1 MSRMYD
7 FVVVGAGTAGAILA
21 NRLASNSSRPKV
33 ALLETGSK
41 QDGNSLRHTYDRFAT
56 TFNQPTL
63 DHGYASTPQ
72 SQFGG
77 REIAQ
82 FRGRGLG
89 GSTQT
94 NFQLWSLGARDEFD
108 AWAEAVQDDE
118 WGFRSIL
125 ESVKKI
131 ERLHVDLPEEWTK
144 YVKPSEAVHGFSGE
158 VDVSIGGI
166 VEPEAQ
172 YMIEAGIES
181 GVSSKSTSLKSNRT
195 DTPWYRLNLDQNDG
209 DSIGIGLTPAT
220 TKNGLRTTSASA
232 YLDHKDLPNLTII
245 TDTQVAKVLF
255 NGCKATGVEDING
268 QTVMAS
274 KEIIISAGAIDSAKL
289 LLLSGVGPAE
299 DLQSLGIEVKA
310 DLPVGRNLMD
320 HPCVPLTYHM
330 GHGFTRRLELSHDSN
345 AMEKA
350 LQELEHG
357 KGPLTQHY
365 STTLTAYL
373 RSQTILESD
382 EFKTLPSSTQ
392 MLLKKPT
399 VPTFELAI
407 AGPLIPPSSKFEDPE
422 DSFFNF
428 FVIAMNAQ
436 SRGKITLAS
445 TDPQEKPII
454 DPQYLEHAYDRL
466 VLKSAIREAL
476 KWVDAPS
483 LKAFIKH
490 PILAPATG
498 SDEDIEARCS
508 HSFIQATGMGIFH
521 PSCTVKMGLA
531 DDPLACLDHDLKVRG
546 LEGLRVADLSVP
558 PELPRYVLHSGT

>member
-1 MSRMYD
+1 MSQTFD

-21 NRLASNSSRPKV
+21 NRLASNSSRPTV

-41 QDGNSLRHTYDRFAT
+41 QDGDSLRHTYDRFAT
-56 TFNQPTL
+56 AFTRPTL
-63 DHGYASTPQ
+63 DYGYASTPQ
-72 SQFGG
+72 SLFGG

-118 WGFRSIL
+118 WKFRSIL
-125 ESVKKI
+125 ESVKKAWTMSII
-131 ERLHVDLPEEWTK
+131 EKLHVDLPDEWTK
-144 YVKPSEAVHGFSGE
+144 YVKPSEDAHGFSGE
-158 VDVSIGGI
+158 VDVSIGGV
-166 VEPEAQ
+166 VELEAQ

-181 GVSSKSTSLKSNRT
+181 GY
-195 DTPWYRLNLDQNDG
+195 PLNLDQNDG
-209 DSIGIGLTPAT
+209 DPIGIGLTPAT

-232 YLDHKDLPNLTII
+232 YLDNKDLPNLTII
-245 TDTQVAKVLF
+245 TNTQVVKVLF
-255 NGCKATGVEDING
+255 DGNKAIGVKDIHG
-268 QTVMAS
+268 QTIMAS

-289 LLLSGVGPAE
+289 LLLSGVGPAK
-299 DLQSLGIEVKA
+299 DLQSLGIKVKA
-310 DLPVGRNLMD
+310 DLPVGKNLMD

-330 GHGFTRRLELSHDSN
+330 RHEFSRRLELSHDSN

-350 LQELEHG
+350 LHELEHG
-357 KGPLTQHY
+357 KGPLTQYY
-365 STTLTAYL
+365 STTPTAYL
-373 RSQTILESD
+373 RSRTILDSD
-382 EFKTLPSSTQ
+382 EFKKLPISTQ
-392 MLLKKPT
+392 LLLKKPT
-399 VPTFELAI
+399 VPMFELAI
-407 AGPLIPPSSKFEDPE
+407 AGPLLPPSYEFEDPE

-428 FVIAMNAQ
+428 FVVAMNAQ
-436 SRGKITLAS
+436 SRGTITLAD
-445 TDPQEKPII
+445 TDPLEKPII

-466 VLKSAIREAL
+466 VLKNAIREAL
-476 KWVDAPS
+476 KWVHAPS

-490 PILAPATG
+490 AILAPTTG

-508 HSFIQATGMGIFH
+508 HIVH
-521 PSCTVKMGLA
+521 RCLESCTVRMGLA

-558 PELPRYVLHSGT
+558 PELPRYVFHSGI